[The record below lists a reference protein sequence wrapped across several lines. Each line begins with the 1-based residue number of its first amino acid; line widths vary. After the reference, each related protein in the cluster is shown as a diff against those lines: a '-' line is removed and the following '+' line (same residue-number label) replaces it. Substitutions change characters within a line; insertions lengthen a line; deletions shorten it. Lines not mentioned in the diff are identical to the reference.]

1 MDAGHLSQTLYLL
14 CTHLGLGAF
23 FTGAV
28 NDMNIEEMLGL
39 DPLQEGVIGI
49 SGCGRPL
56 QGGDPLSLQTVPFTP
71 RPD

>member
-14 CTHLGLGAF
+14 CQELGLGAF

-28 NDMNIEEMLGL
+28 NDVNIEELLGL
-39 DPLQEGVIGI
+39 DPLQEGVLGI

-56 QGGDPLSLQTVPFTP
+56 NDGAPLTLVTSPYTP
-71 RPD
+71 RG